1 MRPFSLSITVDILD
15 VGSRLRQVLL
25 ENFGPTLV
33 HFMRT
38 LGCASP
44 PAEVA
49 LIVLSQAAQT
59 KTSENRILSWWEISG
74 RFEIRRS
81 GSD

>member
-38 LGCASP
+38 LGCAP
-44 PAEVA
+44 
-49 LIVLSQAAQT
+49 T
-59 KTSENRILSWWEISG
+59 CRG
-74 RFEIRRS
+74 RLDRRVPS
-81 GSD
+81 GSNKDL